1 MKSSGCFSLSKI
13 SLVSLCITDTFGHAE
28 DLMLLLQE
36 MQADMSSK
44 TGRVSDA
51 TMLKLCRHVMGRRDP
66 QWKGFI
72 LEGWPKTPDQA
83 EQLFT
88 EDQPYS

>member
-1 MKSSGCFSLSKI
+1 M
-13 SLVSLCITDTFGHAE
+13 V
-28 DLMLLLQE
+28 QE
-36 MQADMSSK
+36 MQADLGSK
-44 TGRVSDA
+44 SGRVSDA
-51 TMLKLCRHVMGRRDP
+51 TMLKLCRHVMGKREP

-88 EDQPYS
+88 EDQPYTYAVMGFVSGICASHVAYGRLM

>member
-1 MKSSGCFSLSKI
+1 M
-13 SLVSLCITDTFGHAE
+13 
-28 DLMLLLQE
+28 QE
-36 MQADMSSK
+36 MQADLSSK
-44 TGRVSDA
+44 AGRVSDG
-51 TMLKLCRHVMGRRDP
+51 TMLKLCRHVIGRREA

-88 EDQPYS
+88 EDQPYT